1 MGKILGIDLGTTNS
15 CMAIIEGGQ
24 PKVLENKEG
33 NRTTPSV
40 VAISKTG
47 ERLVGQLAKRQA
59 VTNPSNTLY
68 SIKRLIGRRFED
80 KEVQDTIK
88 HSPYTIVKD
97 GDKLKIKM
105 GDKEYTPPE
114 ISAMILQKLKADA
127 EEKLGEKITEAVITV
142 PAYFDDSQR
151 QATIAAGEIAGL
163 KVARIINEPT
173 AAAFAYGFDKKG
185 DQQIVVYDLGGG
197 TFDVSVLEISHDGAQ
212 STVEVKATNGDTH
225 LGGDDFDKKIM
236 EWILEEFKKTEG
248 INLGNDPLSLQRVR
262 DAAEKIK
269 IELSSTVDGEVNEPF
284 ITSGVEGP
292 KHLSLKLS
300 RARLEELVSDLV
312 ERTMVPLRKAL
323 EDAGIKK
330 EDINEVV
337 LVGGMTR
344 MPLVQQSVEKFFGKK
359 PHVGVNPDEVVAVG
373 AAIQAGQ
380 LQGDLGK
387 EILLLDVTPLSLG
400 LETLGGVCT
409 KLIDRNTTIP
419 TSKTQV
425 FSTAADS
432 QPSVEIHVLQGER
445 EMAVDNKA
453 LGTFM
458 LDGIPP
464 APRGIPQIEVKFDI
478 DANGVL
484 QVSAKDKGTG
494 KEQSIRIEASSGLSD
509 ADIEKMKKDAEA
521 HADED
526 KKKREMIDIKNTADT
541 MIYTTEKMM
550 KDIIEKKIEVTDEE
564 KKKVEEGLTKLK
576 EVKEKDNI
584 EEIKKVADE
593 LSTAAQAIGMK
604 MYQQESASAKASAD
618 KQGAGTEEVKTEEK
632 SAQGGSDSVGKDEG
646 ESVEGEVVDDKK

>member
-1 MGKILGIDLGTTNS
+1 
-15 CMAIIEGGQ
+15 MAIIEGGQ

-47 ERLVGQLAKRQA
+47 ERLVGQLAKRQS

-163 KVARIINEPT
+163 KVSRIINEPT

-197 TFDVSVLEISHDGAQ
+197 TFDVSVLEISHDGDQ

-236 EWILEEFKKTEG
+236 EWILEEFKKKEG
-248 INLGNDPLSLQRVR
+248 IDLGNDPLSLQRVK

-269 IELSSTVDGEVNEPF
+269 IELSSTVDAEVNEPF

-312 ERTMVPLRKAL
+312 EKTMTPVRKAL
-323 EDAGIKK
+323 EDAGVKK
-330 EDINEVV
+330 EDINEIV

-359 PHVGVNPDEVVAVG
+359 PNVTVNPDEVVAVG

-425 FSTAADS
+425 FSTAADN

-445 EMAVDNKA
+445 EMAVDNKV
-453 LGTFM
+453 LGRFM

-464 APRGIPQIEVKFDI
+464 APRGVPQIEVKFDL

-509 ADIEKMKKDAEA
+509 EEIEKMKKDAEA

-526 KKKREMIDIKNTADT
+526 KKKREMIDIKNTAET

-550 KDIIEKKIEVTDEE
+550 KDVEEKKISVTDEE
-564 KKKVEEGLTKLK
+564 KKKVNDALAKMK
-576 EVKEKDNI
+576 EVKDKDNI
-584 EEIKKVADE
+584 EEIKKVSEE
-593 LSTAAQAIGMK
+593 LSTVAQAIGVK
-604 MYQQESASAKASAD
+604 MYQQESASAQASAD
-618 KQGAGTEEVKTEEK
+618 KQAGAKAEEGKTEAK
-632 SAQGGSDSVGKDEG
+632 KDEG